1 MMFYPGHVFYSFMYF
16 FDCLDWWLLESSWDW
31 TPITVPITVHPVH
44 FYTLTSCSFLHMNR
58 MSMWGRS
65 VWESC
70 FRFLCGR
77 HDCWVGGELVSKAKE
92 KWTRRG
98 KLQIQM
104 AETSF
109 ICWVSGLLE
118 SSDIWTGL
126 RVWLQ
131 AFHIKRSWVRW
142 FIHLSVKRPWD
153 GSKFA

>member
-1 MMFYPGHVFYSFMYF
+1 MGSKIKAVGKKLPGCELVHMVLKMFYPGRVFYSFMYY
-16 FDCLDWWLLESSWDW
+16 FDCLDWWLLESSWV
-31 TPITVPITVHPVH
+31 IL
-44 FYTLTSCSFLHMNR
+44 FFFLHMKR
-58 MSMWGRS
+58 TSMWGGS

-77 HDCWVGGELVSKAKE
+77 HDCWVGGELVPKAKE
-92 KWTRRG
+92 FSEKWIRRG
-98 KLQIQM
+98 KLRIQM

-118 SSDIWTGL
+118 SSDIWRGL

-142 FIHLSVKRPWD
+142 KHLK
-153 GSKFA
+153 